1 GLGMGGDLD
10 RRVPVGA
17 APGAAG
23 RHRARRPRRTPRA
36 QRSARSAAGTASGT
50 DRVRGVLDGDRGV
63 PGDPRR
69 PTMIAGIL
77 VFLLCL
83 AALLVSAWA
92 ARAADPHATVVEL
105 FDRALA
111 DRTVKLAML
120 VCWWWI
126 GWHFLVAQTVDPG
139 AVM

>member
-1 GLGMGGDLD
+1 
-10 RRVPVGA
+10 
-17 APGAAG
+17 
-23 RHRARRPRRTPRA
+23 
-36 QRSARSAAGTASGT
+36 
-50 DRVRGVLDGDRGV
+50 
-63 PGDPRR
+63 
-69 PTMIAGIL
+69 MIAGIL

-139 AVM
+139 LVM